1 MTDTDFRRYL
11 AAKRA
16 VDDRGLDRRLVDRLR
31 DGLAER
37 AAEGP
42 LRVVEVGAGVGT
54 MVERLFEWDVL
65 PPGRTEYAAVD
76 VDAGNVAAMR
86 ERLPAWAED
95 NGVAVTV
102 EGDRIRLVGDER
114 TVVVRPVA
122 AEATAYLQGDARTG
136 SPGSDSDGDAGA
148 DLLVGMALLDI
159 LGLETLPALLDGV
172 APGGW
177 WYFPVTFDGV
187 TRFAPAHPADR
198 AVERAY
204 HRHMD
209 RKPGGD
215 SRAGTHALGRLRES
229 DRTLDVDAAGSDWA
243 VRPVDGSYPGDEAY
257 VVRHVLATVEEA
269 VGEVTGP
276 GFRGTL
282 REWLDCRRRQ
292 LASAALVY
300 TTHQLDLI
308 GRVREA

>member
-1 MTDTDFRRYL
+1 VTDTDFQRYL
-11 AAKRA
+11 AAKRT

-37 AAEGP
+37 AGEGP
-42 LRVVEVGAGVGT
+42 LRVVEVGAGLGT
-54 MVERLFEWDVL
+54 MVERLLEWDVL

-76 VDAGNVAAMR
+76 VDADNVAALR
-86 ERLPAWAED
+86 ERLPTWAKD
-95 NGVAVTV
+95 HDVAVTA
-102 EGDRIRLVGDER
+102 EGDTVRLVDDAR
-114 TVVVRPVA
+114 TVVVEPVA
-122 AEATAYLQGDARTG
+122 AEATAYLAERDHDDTGADAEG
-136 SPGSDSDGDAGA
+136 GA
-148 DLLVGMALLDI
+148 DLLAGVALLDI
-159 LGLETLPALLDGV
+159 LGLDALPALLDGV

-177 WYFPVTFDGV
+177 WYFPVTFDGA

-215 SRAGTHALGRLRES
+215 SRAGTHALGWLREA
-229 DRTLDVDAAGSDWA
+229 DRTVGVDAAGSDWA
-243 VRPVDGSYPGDEAY
+243 VRPVDGAYPGDEAY
-257 VVRHVLATVEEA
+257 VIRHVLATVEDA

-292 LASAALVY
+292 LAGAELVY
-300 TTHQLDLI
+300 TTHQLDLL
-308 GRVREA
+308 GRVSDQ